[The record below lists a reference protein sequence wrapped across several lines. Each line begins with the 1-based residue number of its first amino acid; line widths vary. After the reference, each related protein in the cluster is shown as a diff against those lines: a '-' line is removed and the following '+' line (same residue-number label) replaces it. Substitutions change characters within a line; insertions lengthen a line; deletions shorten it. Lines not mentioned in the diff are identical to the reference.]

1 MNNALIII
9 HFIDSITFSLNG
21 LMRKV
26 EETLLLH
33 LISSAVASVI
43 TIILLASWNC
53 IIGSITLLYSQ
64 F

>member
-1 MNNALIII
+1 
-9 HFIDSITFSLNG
+9 
-21 LMRKV
+21 MRKV

-33 LISSAVASVI
+33 LISSAVAYVI

-53 IIGSITLLYSQ
+53 IIGSIIGSMTLLYSQ